1 MTTYEELGNSVIAGD
16 ADKVKEGVNILLKG
30 GDSPMK
36 IIDEGL
42 TPSMSVVGQ
51 KMKAGEMFIPE
62 VLASANAMNKGME
75 ILKPLIAAEESL
87 KLYAGKVI
95 MGTVEGDVHR
105 IGKGIVATILESGG
119 FTVQDLGESVP
130 AAKFV
135 EAVEREQ
142 PKILGLSSLMTMTA
156 PHMRDVIEALK
167 RNNLRDKVQVMVG
180 GAPIT
185 QDFADSIGADGYAP
199 DAASALDKAKQLV
212 GQVEG

>member
-1 MTTYEELGNSVIAGD
+1 MTTYEELGNSVITGD
-16 ADKVKEGVNILLKG
+16 EDKVKEGVNILLKG

-142 PKILGLSSLMTMTA
+142 PNILGLSSLMTMTA

-199 DAASALDKAKQLV
+199 DAASALDKAKQLMDK
-212 GQVEG
+212 

>member
-1 MTTYEELGNSVIAGD
+1 MTTYEELGNSVITGD
-16 ADKVKEGVNILLKG
+16 EDKVKEGVNILLKG

-36 IIDEGL
+36 IIGEGL

-95 MGTVEGDVHR
+95 MGTVEGDVHS

-199 DAASALDKAKQLV
+199 DAASALDKAKQLLDK
-212 GQVEG
+212 

>member
-1 MTTYEELGNSVIAGD
+1 MTTYEELGNSVITGD
-16 ADKVKEGVNILLKG
+16 EDKVKEGVNILLKG

-199 DAASALDKAKQLV
+199 DAASALDKAKQLMDK
-212 GQVEG
+212 